1 MGEAELDLEKLSL
14 DDFNEVFG
22 SSSSETQV
30 FKEDLSKLFPKVSS
44 WSSTREGNEKLKKY
58 FDNDPVSFLNGLLR
72 LNDVNGTL
80 LLSIVNSEKGKSND
94 ILNTTFDSVRK
105 ICKDKSSTKEERK
118 FFLTITL
125 ILMSEFNH
133 HSSLLVPSI
142 LTYLSDEELS
152 PLVLMI
158 LVRNLQQDIT
168 LTTKQVED
176 FFDTIDIETQ
186 FLDFIIT
193 LNRIFPLFPQLAAQ
207 LFVDEKTLSNTLA
220 QVAKLSTSASPSS
233 ELTISILNL
242 ISSSCVTDQCRTFN
256 AKHYLSLLK
265 SGTKMDEDDGLEK
278 YREIRILS
286 TLCVIKIWNFIESE
300 KSSKDGEDGI
310 PVENMY
316 QILISELKISDKHS
330 IQSDCVEGLAY
341 LTLNGQI
348 RTKLRSDENAI
359 EKLISLVKAQ
369 AMIPK
374 DLADSMKSISNVNT
388 SFTYGLILILANLSK
403 IDNDNSSPDKK
414 TKSFLRNFS
423 TPDPNAKKN
432 STSSEKKE
440 DIILFNKSLL
450 MDYKVIECASKVK
463 VYKQQA
469 QAENGIASGSH
480 ESKIADLIISLIH
493 SISCCNEVLV
503 KRELIKQG
511 ALKIVLDY
519 LIGNSKVTPS
529 KATRPITGNQEAL
542 DTRQNALR
550 SLARMIVSVNPTT
563 AFNTYD
569 VKSCIPFLT
578 ELLGP
583 DISEYTGSINAPA
596 NDESHYLH
604 DFTNLDKFESLLALT
619 NLSADTSNEDLRHL
633 IINKTFE
640 KYIGNFLLE
649 TDIPSIQRAAW
660 ELISNLIT
668 DPILLA
674 KFFNL
679 EISANKQRL
688 EQLIKLLES
697 EDENLQV
704 VIAGVWANATSEF
717 QMVNQIIVKDGPIC
731 NTLLE
736 SFMRIIDQQQSNQDL
751 ITRVS
756 YILANLVYGNSDSR
770 VDLDKLKNNT
780 SLKSCLKLL
789 LSSSM
794 SNQEIKEAVMQILQL
809 LK

>member
-1 MGEAELDLEKLSL
+1 MGEIEVELDKLSL
-14 DDFNEVFG
+14 DDFKEVFRT
-22 SSSSETQV
+22 SSGNADIP
-30 FKEDLSKLFPKVSS
+30 KEDLSKLFPKISS
-44 WSSTREGNEKLKKY
+44 WSLSPQGNEKLRKY
-58 FDNDPVSFLNGLLR
+58 FDNDPISFLNVLTR

-80 LLSIVNSEKGKSND
+80 LLSIINSEKSNPND
-94 ILNTTFDSVRK
+94 ILNTTFDSVKK
-105 ICKDKSSTKEERK
+105 ICKGQSSTKDRK
-118 FFLTITL
+118 FLFTITL
-125 ILMSEFNH
+125 ILMSEYNYP
-133 HSSLLVPSI
+133 SLRLVPSI

-158 LVRNLQQDIT
+158 LVRNLQQDIS

-176 FFDTIDIETQ
+176 FFDTFDIETQ
-186 FLDFIIT
+186 FLDFIVI

-207 LFVDEKTLSNTLA
+207 LYVEEKTLNNTLA
-220 QVAKLSTSASPSS
+220 QVAKLTTSASPSS
-233 ELTISILNL
+233 DLTISILNL

-300 KSSKDGEDGI
+300 KSSRDGEEGI
-310 PVENMY
+310 SVENMCE
-316 QILISELKISDKHS
+316 ILLSELKISDKHS

-341 LTLNGQI
+341 LTLNGQV
-348 RTKLRSDENAI
+348 RTKLRLDENAI
-359 EKLISLVKAQ
+359 EKLISLTKAQ
-369 AMIPK
+369 AVIPK
-374 DLADSMKSISNVNT
+374 NLSDSKRDISNVNT

-403 IDNDNSSPDKK
+403 VDNDNSSSDKK

-432 STSSEKKE
+432 NSTNEKKE

-450 MDYKVIECASKVK
+450 MDHKVIECTSKVR
-463 VYKQQA
+463 VYKQQT
-469 QAENGIASGSH
+469 QAEDGIKSGSN
-480 ESKIADLIISLIH
+480 ESKIANLIISLIYL
-493 SISCCNEVLV
+493 ISCCNEVSV

-519 LIGNSKVTPS
+519 LIGNSKVTTN
-529 KATRPITGNQEAL
+529 KETRPIAGSQEAL

-563 AFNTYD
+563 AFNTHD
-569 VKSCIPFLT
+569 PKSCIPFLT

-583 DISEYTGSINAPA
+583 DISTYTGSINAPT
-596 NDESHYLH
+596 NDDSHYLH
-604 DFTNLDKFESLLALT
+604 DFTNLDKFEALLALT

-640 KYIGNFLLE
+640 KYINNFLLE
-649 TDIPSIQRAAW
+649 TDIPSIQRASW

-679 EISANKQRL
+679 EKSTNKQRL
-688 EQLIKLLES
+688 ELLIKLLES

-704 VIAGVWANATSEF
+704 TIAGVLANATSEY
-717 QMVNQIIVKDGPIC
+717 QMVNQIIVKDDAIC
-731 NTLLE
+731 NTLLAC
-736 SFMRIIDQQQSNQDL
+736 FTRIIDQQQSNLNL
-751 ITRVS
+751 ITRLS

-770 VDLDKLKNNT
+770 VHLDNLKNNS
-780 SLKSCLKLL
+780 SLKTCLKLL
-789 LSSSM
+789 LNSSM
-794 SNQEIKEAVMQILQL
+794 SNLEVKEAVMQILQL